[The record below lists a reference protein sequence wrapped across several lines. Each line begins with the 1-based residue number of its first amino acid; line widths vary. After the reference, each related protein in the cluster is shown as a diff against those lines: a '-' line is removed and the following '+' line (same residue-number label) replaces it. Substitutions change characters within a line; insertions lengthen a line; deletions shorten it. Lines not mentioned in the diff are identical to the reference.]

1 MNLETITNHHYFNQF
16 VAWTALGL
24 GVGIAA
30 KLILPGNENM
40 GWIRTIL
47 VGLAGCFLGNFL
59 APRVFDWPVYS
70 TFSWQGIAIGI
81 VGALILVLANRVVTK
96 S

>member
-1 MNLETITNHHYFNQF
+1 MNLETITNHHYFNQL
-16 VAWTALGL
+16 VTWTALGL

-70 TFSWQGIAIGI
+70 AFSWQGIAIGI